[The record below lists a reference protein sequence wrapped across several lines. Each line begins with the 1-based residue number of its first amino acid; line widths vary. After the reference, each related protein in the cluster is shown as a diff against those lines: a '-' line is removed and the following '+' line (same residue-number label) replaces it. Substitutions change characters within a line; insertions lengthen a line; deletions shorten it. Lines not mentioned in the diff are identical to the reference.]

1 MKKWSCCCCLLA
13 VLFLSACGVPGEQ
26 EGAGAGKSAGSL
38 SEAPAV
44 EEKKPT
50 VPEGISEDMKYLYEV
65 SFADRY
71 EEEINPE
78 FSLAWPDGT
87 ELILYEQRGDL
98 KLEQEIEFDGDGLKP
113 YAYKRYWS
121 GDPGERRMVGTHHYE
136 LDGLEYIDYLWSDVP
151 GVKTARGVSVGS
163 SEQEL
168 LTAYPEDLYYISRG
182 EALSERV
189 LGVYEIPEAGFD
201 ESAMEVKEEFEFD
214 FAYCWQPFEDN
225 DCRDVTF
232 YFRDGSVCAVEAV
245 SPFELRHVYGFD
257 REASLHQTELAKSR

>member
-1 MKKWSCCCCLLA
+1 MKKWTCFCFLLMA
-13 VLFLSACGVPGEQ
+13 LFLSACEVPRGQGGVEAGEP
-26 EGAGAGKSAGSL
+26 SGSL
-38 SEAPAV
+38 SEGPVA

-71 EEEINPE
+71 EKNVDSE
-78 FSLAWPDGT
+78 FSFVWPDGT
-87 ELILYEQRGDL
+87 ELFLYEQGDDL
-98 KLEQEIEFDGDGLKP
+98 SLEQELEFDGSGLTP
-113 YAYKRYWS
+113 YTYKRYWS
-121 GDPGERRMVGTHHYE
+121 GDPEDRRMVGTHHYE
-136 LDGLEYIDYLWSDVP
+136 LDGLEYIDYLWSDAP

-163 SEQEL
+163 SEEEL
-168 LTAYPEDLYYISRG
+168 LAAYPEDLYYIPRG

-189 LGVYEIPEAGFD
+189 LGVYEIAEAGFD
-201 ESAMEVKEEFEFD
+201 ESAMEVKEAFEFD

-232 YFRDGSVCAVEAV
+232 YCRDGSVCAVEAV

-257 REASLHQTELAKSR
+257 REASLQQTELAKSR